1 MKDCSERV
9 SGFERA
15 AVRMSKDD
23 RADIFGK
30 AKINRAQVWPRA
42 QRQPQ
47 GDRVAHAG
55 LLRHEDHDPARPRRL

>member
-1 MKDCSERV
+1 MKDCSEQV

-30 AKINRAQVWPRA
+30 AKINRNRLKSGLERNDSPKAIGSRT
-42 QRQPQ
+42 Q
-47 GDRVAHAG
+47 GS
-55 LLRHEDHDPARPRRL
+55 